1 MNKISFKIRMM
12 WVVRRCL
19 SSVVYRGHYA
29 GQPGLLLRPR
39 YGSLPADLE
48 LRYLQC
54 TCCWRSRVPVAGFET
69 LNAALTSTSS
79 SLSSESCK
87 EDSRTTLDA
96 CYTSEQRDTILQLL
110 NNATSAE
117 LAGVKLLRGRKSLNI
132 VEYRTKHGP
141 FKTLESVVNVPLL
154 KHKSAVIVFN
164 SIVNPVKKERKVRIQ
179 LAKFIK
185 PEVDR
190 SWLEDATS
198 IVSIVCGTNK
208 IAWAHVDRGMTVLE
222 WQQME
227 CPNFLKGTYMASSY
241 LHDVSSVV
249 SVLPSAEFYLIEKCS
264 ISVQNTALFPVMAH
278 MRTVEAM
285 LFALLEP
292 KISLPEPNI
301 PPRVL
306 NMMRIAVGRHFDLIV
321 GESRTSGA
329 HIVRRLMTESVTQ
342 KFPRINFP
350 QEVLA
355 KYRNSFQMGSRRGG
369 EELCD
374 ALLQAVA
381 FYELL

>member
-1 MNKISFKIRMM
+1 DRLLNGIF
-12 WVVRRCL
+12 CL
-19 SSVVYRGHYA
+19 FNSCCVLKGTLSAEPAAGHYA

-39 YGSLPADLE
+39 HGSLPADLE
-48 LRYLQC
+48 MRYLQC
-54 TCCWRSRVPVAGFET
+54 TCCWRSQVPVAGFET
-69 LNAALTSTSS
+69 LNAALTSSS
-79 SLSSESCK
+79 PLSSEPCK
-87 EDSRTTLDA
+87 EEHSRSTLDT

-132 VEYRTKHGP
+132 VDYRTKHGP

-164 SIVNPVKKERKVRIQ
+164 SILNPEKKERKVRVQ
-179 LAKFIK
+179 LAKFIR

-190 SWLEDATS
+190 SWLE
-198 IVSIVCGTNK
+198 
-208 IAWAHVDRGMTVLE
+208 
-222 WQQME
+222 
-227 CPNFLKGTYMASSY
+227 
-241 LHDVSSVV
+241 VSSVV
-249 SVLPSAEFYLIEKCS
+249 SVLPSADFYLIEKPS
-264 ISVQNTALFPVMAH
+264 ISVQNTTLFPVMAH

-292 KISLPEPNI
+292 RISPPEPNI

-306 NMMRIAVGRHFDLIV
+306 NMIRIAVGRHFDLIV
-321 GESRTSGA
+321 GEARTSGA
-329 HIVRRLMTESVTQ
+329 QVVRQLMTESVTQ
-342 KFPRINFP
+342 KFPRINVP
-350 QEVLA
+350 QELLA
-355 KYRNSFQMGSRRGG
+355 KYRNYFQMGSRRGG

-381 FYELL
+381 FYELLSESSS

>member
-1 MNKISFKIRMM
+1 MTM
-12 WVVRRCL
+12 WFARRFL
-19 SSVVYRGHYA
+19 SLVAQRNQYA
-29 GQPGLLLRPR
+29 GQSGLFRRPQHC
-39 YGSLPADLE
+39 SLPELE

-69 LNAALTSTSS
+69 LDATFSSTSQP
-79 SLSSESCK
+79 CK
-87 EDSRTTLDA
+87 EDGRSLDA

-110 NNATSAE
+110 NNATSSE

-132 VEYRTKHGP
+132 VEYRTKNGP

-154 KHKSAVIVFN
+154 KHKSAVTVFN
-164 SIVNPVKKERKVRIQ
+164 SILNPVKKERKVRIQ
-179 LAKFIK
+179 LAKFIR

-190 SWLEDATS
+190 SWLEEASS
-198 IVSIVCGTNK
+198 IVSLVCGTNK
-208 IAWAHVDRGMTVLE
+208 IAWTHVNRGMTVLD
-222 WQQME
+222 WQQLE
-227 CPNFLKGTYMASSY
+227 CPNFLRGTYMASAY
-241 LHDVSSVV
+241 LNDVAAVV
-249 SVLPSAEFYLIEKCS
+249 ALLPPADFYIVEKSS

-292 KISLPEPNI
+292 KISPPESNI

-306 NMMRIAVGRHFDLIV
+306 NMMRTAVGRHFGLMV

-329 HIVRRLMTESVTQ
+329 QTVRQLMTESVTQ
-342 KFPRINFP
+342 KLPRINFP
-350 QEVLA
+350 PELLVR
-355 KYRNSFQMGSRRGG
+355 YRNSFQMGSRRGG

-381 FYELL
+381 FYELLSESSS

>member
-1 MNKISFKIRMM
+1 M
-12 WVVRRCL
+12 WVVRRFL
-19 SSVVYRGHYA
+19 SSTVYRGHYA
-29 GQPGLLLRPR
+29 GQSGPLLRPR

-48 LRYLQC
+48 LRHLQC
-54 TCCWRSRVPVAGFET
+54 TCCWKSRVPVAGFET
-69 LNAALTSTSS
+69 LNATLTSSSSS
-79 SLSSESCK
+79 SLSPESCK
-87 EDSRTTLDA
+87 EDGRTTLDA
-96 CYTSEQRDTILQLL
+96 CYTSEQRDVILQLF

-117 LAGVKLLRGRKSLNI
+117 LASVKLLRGRKSLNI

-179 LAKFIK
+179 LAKFIR

-208 IAWAHVDRGMTVLE
+208 IAWAHVDRGMTVLD
-222 WQQME
+222 WKQME

-241 LHDVSSVV
+241 LNDVSTVV
-249 SVLPSAEFYLIEKCS
+249 SVLPSADFYLIEKPAV
-264 ISVQNTALFPVMAH
+264 SVQNTALFPVMAH

-292 KISLPEPNI
+292 KISPPE
-301 PPRVL
+301 VL
-306 NMMRIAVGRHFDLIV
+306 NMIRTAVGRHFDLIV

-329 HIVRRLMTESVTQ
+329 QVVRRLMTESVTQ
-342 KFPRINFP
+342 KFPRINVP
-350 QEVLA
+350 QELLA
-355 KYRNSFQMGSRRGG
+355 KYRNYFQMGSRRGG

-381 FYELL
+381 FYELLSDSSC